1 MSVSLLFLKTSKQRV
16 SNDYNIAVV
25 EINNY
30 KVIVE
35 IADTPASRRKGLGGR
50 EKLEKGRG
58 MLFVFDEPDIY
69 PFWMKDMRFPID
81 IIWILDDKV
90 VEIWEDAPPPT
101 GSKIPRYIPKNKA
114 NFVLEIPAGEAERYN
129 IKIGDRVN
137 LQLSNFQ

>member
-1 MSVSLLFLKTSKQRV
+1 MSVSLLFLKTSKPKI
-16 SNDYNIAVV
+16 SNGYNIAVV

-30 KVIVE
+30 KIIAD

-101 GSKIPRYIPKNKA
+101 GSNIPRYTPKNKA
-114 NFVLEIPAGEAERYN
+114 NFVLEIPAGEVERYN